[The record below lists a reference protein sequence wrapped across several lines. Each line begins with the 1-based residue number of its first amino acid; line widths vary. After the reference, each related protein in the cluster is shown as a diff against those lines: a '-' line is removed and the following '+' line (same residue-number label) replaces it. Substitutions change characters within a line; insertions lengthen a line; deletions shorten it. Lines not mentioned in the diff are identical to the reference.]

1 VYHRVTNPF
10 STARA
15 KMKSCPKCQAI
26 YPGDFT
32 VCPRDSTPLQLTTE
46 LSSGAIL
53 RAKYQILAKLGEG
66 GMGVVYK
73 VRHVHFD
80 EIFAIKVVSPSLLAD
95 SGFQQRF
102 RTEALLMRRL
112 DHPNAVR
119 VQDYDETEDGRPF
132 MVMEYVEGMGL
143 DRLLAQ
149 EPLFTIPRSLRIT
162 MQVCEALAAAHKL
175 GIVHRDIKPSNILV
189 VQQPDG
195 RDHVKVLDFGV
206 AKVKEGSGVQAAS
219 VTRTGFVVG
228 TPDYMSPEQA
238 QGVRGDLLDGRSD
251 LYSLGV
257 VLFQLLTGRL
267 PFSADTPV
275 MVLLAHMQ
283 QKPPNPRDLR
293 DIPGPLSSLVLR
305 ALEKE
310 PALRF
315 PNAEAMRDALK
326 TMLDME
332 EMDLGGT
339 IRGASPFRAPAAPE
353 SGSGK
358 RPQSGAIETQVVT
371 PPPRP
376 AVAPPRVEQQTEV
389 VTPPPQPAVRREPPP
404 PPAAEPARPAARAV
418 QPETIATPEAR
429 PAPAAPPRQI
439 YTPPPE
445 APSRMKPTSIVIGV
459 LVLAVVGMGSY
470 VVYNKTQQAEPQAI
484 PQPAPP
490 QPNPAPAPTPAPSDN
505 QNVEPERPAPRPTT
519 PPRERPAPPVQQPE
533 PVNTTAAE
541 VQRLLSRANAAL
553 DAGRYEE
560 AIRTF
565 EAALLLEPGHREAQ
579 AGLTRAR
586 RAKAAE
592 DAILKKP

>member
-1 VYHRVTNPF
+1 
-10 STARA
+10 
-15 KMKSCPKCQAI
+15 MKSCPTCQAI
-26 YPGDFT
+26 YPNDFS
-32 VCPRDSTPLQLTTE
+32 VCPRDSTPLQSTTE
-46 LSSGAIL
+46 LSSGAVL
-53 RAKYQILAKLGEG
+53 RGKYQILAKLGEG

-80 EIFAIKVVSPSLLAD
+80 EVFAIKVVSPSLLAD

-112 DHPNAVR
+112 DHANAVR

-143 DRLLAQ
+143 EHIMAQ
-149 EPLFTIPRSLRIT
+149 EAVFGIPRALRIT
-162 MQVCEALAAAHKL
+162 MQVCEALGAAHKL
-175 GIVHRDIKPSNILV
+175 GVVHRDIKPSNILV
-189 VQQPDG
+189 MQRPDG
-195 RDHVKVLDFGV
+195 TDHVKVLDFGV
-206 AKVKEGSGVQAAS
+206 AKVMEGSGVQAAS

-238 QGVRGDLLDGRSD
+238 QGLRGDLLDGRSD

-283 QKPPNPRDLR
+283 QKPPNPRELR

-315 PNAEAMRDALK
+315 PSAEAMRDALK
-326 TMLDME
+326 SVLDIE
-332 EMDLGGT
+332 EIDLGGT
-339 IRGASPFRAPAAPE
+339 IRGASPFRSPAAPE
-353 SGSGK
+353 SGSGR
-358 RPQSGAIETQVVT
+358 RPQSGHVETQVVT

-376 AVAPPRVEQQTEV
+376 AVAPPPAQQETHV
-389 VTPPPQPAVRREPPP
+389 VTPRPQPAPRREPPP
-404 PPAAEPARPAARAV
+404 PAPEPPRPAPRAMH
-418 QPETIATPEAR
+418 PETIATPEAR
-429 PAPAAPPRQI
+429 PAPAPPPRQL

-445 APSRMKPTSIVIGV
+445 PPSRVKPTSIIIGV
-459 LVLAVVGMGSY
+459 LVLGVIGMGSY
-470 VVYNKTQQAEPQAI
+470 VMLNRTPQIEPE
-484 PQPAPP
+484 PPAPVPGQVQP
-490 QPNPAPAPTPAPSDN
+490 QPNPTPAPTPTPSDN
-505 QNVEPERPAPRPTT
+505 NNVEPERPAQRPVT
-519 PPRERPAPPVQQPE
+519 PRPAPQVEKPE
-533 PVNTTAAE
+533 PVNTNAAE
-541 VQRLLSRANAAL
+541 VQRLLGRANSAL
-553 DAGRYEE
+553 DAGKYEE

-565 EAALLLEPGHREAQ
+565 EAALLLEPGHREAKS
-579 AGLTRAR
+579 GLDRAK